1 MCKLCIFIGMTVLG
15 WAGWWLGDKV
25 GFVTAFIVSGVGSL
39 VGVYLGWRIY
49 RDLIE

>member
-1 MCKLCIFIGMTVLG
+1 MTVLG

-49 RDLIE
+49 RDHIE